1 MLAMGAVAIAVVL
14 GAGVFTKSERFGAD
28 GCPLDRDV
36 MAGGSAYAADDPGYE
51 RISEAAAVV
60 AKDVGYDPLTEE
72 DLRRIE
78 EASAHPVDTSADG
91 RVTINPNLRDTEV
104 VVGLV
109 IDVQR
114 NPDGRYWSGGS
125 SFCARVVSGDDS

>member
-1 MLAMGAVAIAVVL
+1 MLAVAVLALAFLVGA
-14 GAGVFTKSERFGAD
+14 FTRSERLGPD

-36 MAGGSAYAADDPGYE
+36 MAGGPAYAADDPGYE

-60 AKDVGYDPLTEE
+60 AKEHGYDPLTQD

-78 EASAHPVDTSADG
+78 EAAAHPIRTSTDG
-91 RVTINPNLRDTEV
+91 TITIDPNLRDTPA

-109 IDVQR
+109 IQVQR
-114 NPDGRYWSGGS
+114 NPDGRYWPGGS
-125 SFCARVVSGDDS
+125 SFCARVVSGDG